1 LPTSIRNTV
10 TNCNLQLTADAIRQH
25 KWLWDTAYLSHL
37 SYAAEIMP
45 TLSYEIIHIS
55 MTDEIGDSRCV
66 KIPDTN
72 SDTDMTDSIDLH
84 LYLDLW

>member
-1 LPTSIRNTV
+1 
-10 TNCNLQLTADAIRQH
+10 
-25 KWLWDTAYLSHL
+25 
-37 SYAAEIMP
+37 MP

-72 SDTDMTDSIDLH
+72 SDTDTDMTDSIDLH
-84 LYLDLW
+84 LYLDL

>member
-1 LPTSIRNTV
+1 MKLYTYT
-10 TNCNLQLTADAIRQH
+10 
-25 KWLWDTAYLSHL
+25 
-37 SYAAEIMP
+37 
-45 TLSYEIIHIS
+45 

-84 LYLDLW
+84 LYLDL